1 MKSWDSDRIVKKR
14 QCCRLRAGEQTR
26 GEIQRTL
33 CGSEVFRPT
42 KGITMLRSMQELK
55 NYTIGATDGEI
66 GHVTDFFFD
75 DASWVV
81 RYLVV
86 DTGSWLTSRKVLISP
101 YSLMRP
107 DWMHKRLPVRIN
119 RDQVKNSPDIDTD
132 KPVSRQHEMSY
143 ADYYGYP
150 YYWGAQDDPHLRSC
164 NAVIGYHLHA
174 RDGDIGHVQGMLVDE
189 GTWALRY
196 LVVETS
202 TWWGGHQVLI
212 SPNWIES
219 ISWAEATVS
228 VNLIRQA
235 VKASPRFD
243 SAAELNRGHEI
254 ELYGHY
260 QRATYWEQELGLDM
274 AMNHE
279 KFDT

>member
-1 MKSWDSDRIVKKR
+1 
-14 QCCRLRAGEQTR
+14 
-26 GEIQRTL
+26 
-33 CGSEVFRPT
+33 
-42 KGITMLRSMQELK
+42 MLRSMQELK

-66 GHVTDFFFD
+66 GHVADSFFD
-75 DASWVV
+75 DESWVI

-86 DTGSWLTSRKVLISP
+86 ESGSWLLSRKVLISP
-101 YSLMRP
+101 FSVIQA

-119 RDQVKNSPDIDTD
+119 RNQVKNSPDIDTD
-132 KPVSRQHEMSY
+132 KPVSRQHEMTY

-150 YYWGAQDDPHLRSC
+150 YYWGGSGFWGDGQYFPVMTPGGDEVSAAEAAKIAATQHANDDPHLRSC
-164 NAVIGYHLHA
+164 NAIIGYHIHA

-202 TWWGGHQVLI
+202 NWWGGHQVLI

-219 ISWAEATVS
+219 ISWTDSMVC
-228 VNLIRQA
+228 VNLSRQA

-243 SAAELNRGHEI
+243 STAELNRQLEMDLFH
-254 ELYGHY
+254 HY
-260 QRATYWEQELGLDM
+260 QQPAYWDNEPSLRLTKNHDKFGL
-274 AMNHE
+274 
-279 KFDT
+279 